1 MEDAHLSGLRLAVV
15 AIGAIHVGIPAAAVV
30 QALPA
35 PGTPALLPR
44 RQGALCGVVD
54 HDGML
59 VPVVDLARWVDV
71 GTAPPAPG
79 RPQPRIV
86 VLRHGGRVIGVRVDG
101 VGGLVDVAPD
111 TVQRLHHDDDADEV
125 FHSAVRAPGSE
136 HILSLLDVDRL
147 ARLAAAWND
156 GAAGAAIPEPAT
168 AGNDNDAPR
177 IAPYALL
184 RAGDVRLAVPAGDLA
199 EVVAMPALER
209 FGGGVKGA
217 FCMWRG
223 RHLPVVEPGMLAPAT
238 PQTAGLLAVLEHEGL
253 ALGVPVHAAL
263 QLGTFDPDAARPYAI
278 ATTVY
283 DADGA
288 VQLVDTAAL
297 FARCPEAALSRP
309 DGTACA
315 PAGNGTAPGAAND
328 TACIVFEADGM
339 GAAPIDTV
347 EQVLPLAGPV
357 DATMPWEG
365 KAIAVVDLR
374 PEAARAG
381 GGHVLVVRGAL
392 GRVACVVTRLHLLI
406 PAGSGRLYRMGAAGG
421 RPLQFI
427 TTGEGAG
434 QASYRMVDL
443 AA

>member
-1 MEDAHLSGLRLAVV
+1 MADAHASSLRLATA
-15 AIGAIHVGIPAAAVV
+15 AIGAVHVGIPAGAVV
-30 QALPA
+30 QAIPA
-35 PGTPALLPR
+35 PATPALLPR
-44 RQGALCGVVD
+44 RQGALCGIVD
-54 HDGML
+54 HDGLL

-71 GTAPPAPG
+71 GAAPPAPG
-79 RPQPRIV
+79 RPEPRIL
-86 VLRHGGRVIGVRVDG
+86 VLRHGERVIGVRVDG
-101 VGGLVDVAPD
+101 VGALVDVAPG
-111 TVQRLHHDDDADEV
+111 TVTRLHHDDDADEV
-125 FHSAVRAPGSE
+125 FHSAVRAPEAG

-156 GAAGAAIPEPAT
+156 GAVTAAVPEPA
-168 AGNDNDAPR
+168 AADDDEPR
-177 IAPYALL
+177 TAPYALL
-184 RAGDVRLAVPAGDLA
+184 RAGDARLAVPAGDLA
-199 EVVAMPALER
+199 EVIAMPALER

-217 FCMWRG
+217 FCRWRG
-223 RHLPVVEPGMLAPAT
+223 RHLPVLEHGMLAPAT
-238 PQTAGLLAVLEHEGL
+238 AQAPALLAVLEHDGL
-253 ALGVPVHAAL
+253 ALGLPVHAAL
-263 QLGTFDPDAARPYAI
+263 QLGAFDPGSARPGAV
-278 ATTVY
+278 ATVVY

-288 VQLVDTAAL
+288 VQMIDTATL
-297 FARCPEAALSRP
+297 FAHCPEAALSRP
-309 DGTACA
+309 DDAA
-315 PAGNGTAPGAAND
+315 RKAAGNGNAPGAAND

-365 KAIAVVDLR
+365 AAIAVVDLR

-406 PAGSGRLYRMGAAGG
+406 PAGSGRVYRMGAAGG
-421 RPLQFI
+421 RPTAFI